1 LEEKVQAIT
10 HLEEKQDKLNQQAH
24 KGMDWLKE
32 EP

>member
-10 HLEEKQDKLNQQAH
+10 HLEEKQAKHNPQAH